1 MWSCIK
7 PSLGCCDIRLVYNVL
22 YHNFQKLWETNVQE
36 DFPQNAH
43 HREMSIYVS
52 NYTLKHGDV
61 GGMKE
66 MRPHR
71 DLYPF
76 EAIKMAE
83 ESADKH
89 QRSGSEK
96 EYSPILSKKLDQCRT
111 VYACLN
117 LFWVDY
123 RDGERILLCLK
134 RALKIANVAQQMAN
148 VAHGSSSP
156 ITLFVEI
163 LKKKITMEFATEKSL
178 WSLLR
183 KDRYGICYGSIVTEL
198 VTEKLL

>member
-1 MWSCIK
+1 
-7 PSLGCCDIRLVYNVL
+7 
-22 YHNFQKLWETNVQE
+22 
-36 DFPQNAH
+36 
-43 HREMSIYVS
+43 
-52 NYTLKHGDV
+52 
-61 GGMKE
+61 MKE
-66 MRPHR
+66 MRPHMHL
-71 DLYPF
+71 DPF
-76 EAIKMAE
+76 EEIKMAE

-96 EYSPILSKKLDQCRT
+96 EYSPILSKKLDQCRA

-123 RDGERILLCLK
+123 RDGERVLLFLK
-134 RALKIANVAQQMAN
+134 RVKKIANVAQQMAN

-156 ITLFVEI
+156 VTLFFEI
-163 LKKKITMEFATEKSL
+163 LKKKITVQFATEKSI
-178 WSLLR
+178 WSLLS